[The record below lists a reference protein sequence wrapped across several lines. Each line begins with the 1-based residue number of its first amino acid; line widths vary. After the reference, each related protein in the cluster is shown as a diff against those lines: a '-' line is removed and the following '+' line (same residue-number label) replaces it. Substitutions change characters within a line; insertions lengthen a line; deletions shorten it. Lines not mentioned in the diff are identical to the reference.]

1 MQPIG
6 KLFAFLAVLSLLLLA
21 GWAWVGRKEKAAAT
35 QAPPKLE
42 RTQPVPESEVYPLD
56 DALGSPDGSENDEKE
71 AAPTPALAPN
81 RQSYL
86 PLEQLRVEQIVGIVF
101 DGYRYTLKLSDGS
114 TRQVSKYELDRLAP
128 EIRSRIQYRRGGARP

>member
-6 KLFAFLAVLSLLLLA
+6 KLFVFLAVLSLLLLA
-21 GWAWVGRKEKAAAT
+21 GWAWVGRKGKAAAT
-35 QAPPKLE
+35 QAPPKVE
-42 RTQPVPESEVYPLD
+42 RTQPVPEGEVYPPEG
-56 DALGSPDGSENDEKE
+56 ALGSPDGGENDEKE
-71 AAPTPALAPN
+71 AAPTSALVPT

-114 TRQVSKYELDRLAP
+114 ARQLSKYELDRLSP
-128 EIRSRIQYRRGGARP
+128 EIRSRIQYQRGGARP